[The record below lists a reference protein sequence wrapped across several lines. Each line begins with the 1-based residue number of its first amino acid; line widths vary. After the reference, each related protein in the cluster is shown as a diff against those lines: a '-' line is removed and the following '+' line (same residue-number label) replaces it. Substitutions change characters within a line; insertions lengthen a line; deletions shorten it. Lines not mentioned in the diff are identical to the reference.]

1 MSTARKVL
9 MIIACILAL
18 LMLIGFAFMAI
29 SLFVSIGDEEALQ
42 RMLDGLNRPS
52 MSLREG
58 KIFISTIGV
67 IFIVLA
73 FVVLINAGLAI
84 KGKDSNRNSLM
95 ILNIIFGLLSGVYVN
110 TLGGIFGLIER
121 NREEKAN

>member
-18 LMLIGFAFMAI
+18 LLLVGFAFMAI
-29 SLFVSIGDEEALQ
+29 YLFVSIGDDEALQ

-52 MSLREG
+52 MPLREG
-58 KIFISTIGV
+58 KIFVSTLGV
-67 IFIVLA
+67 VFIVLA

-84 KGKDSNRNSLM
+84 KGKDSNKNRLM
-95 ILNIIFGLLSGVYVN
+95 ILNIVFGILSGVYIN
-110 TLGGIFGLIER
+110 SLGGIFGLIER
-121 NREEKAN
+121 KKEVK

>member
-18 LMLIGFAFMAI
+18 LLLIGFAFLAI
-29 SLFVSIGDEEALQ
+29 YFFVSIGDDEALQ

-58 KIFISTIGV
+58 KIFVSTLGV
-67 IFIVLA
+67 MFIVLA
-73 FVVLINAGLAI
+73 FIVLINAGLAI
-84 KGKDSNRNSLM
+84 RGKDSNKNRLM
-95 ILNIIFGLLSGVYVN
+95 ILNIIFGVLSGVFIN
-110 TLGGIFGLIER
+110 SLGGIFGLIER
-121 NREEKAN
+121 KKEAK

>member
-9 MIIACILAL
+9 MIVACILAL
-18 LMLIGFAFMAI
+18 LLLIGFAFMAI
-29 SLFVSIGDEEALQ
+29 YFFVSIGDDEALQ

-58 KIFISTIGV
+58 KIFVSTLGV
-67 IFIVLA
+67 MFIVLA

-84 KGKDSNRNSLM
+84 KGKDSNKNRLM
-95 ILNIIFGLLSGVYVN
+95 ILNIVFGVLSGVFVN
-110 TLGGIFGLIER
+110 SLGGIFGLIER
-121 NREEKAN
+121 KKEAK

>member
-9 MIIACILAL
+9 MIVACILAL
-18 LMLIGFAFMAI
+18 LLLIGFAFMAI
-29 SLFVSIGDEEALQ
+29 YFFVSIGDDEALQ

-58 KIFISTIGV
+58 KIFVSTLGV
-67 IFIVLA
+67 MFIVLA

-84 KGKDSNRNSLM
+84 KGKDSNKNRLM
-95 ILNIIFGLLSGVYVN
+95 ILNIVFGVLSGVFIN
-110 TLGGIFGLIER
+110 SLGGIFGLIER
-121 NREEKAN
+121 KKEAK

>member
-9 MIIACILAL
+9 MIIACIFAL

-73 FVVLINAGLAI
+73 FIVLINAGLAF

-95 ILNIIFGLLSGVYVN
+95 ILNIIFGLLSGVCVN

-121 NREEKAN
+121 KKEERLN

>member
-9 MIIACILAL
+9 MIVACILAL
-18 LMLIGFAFMAI
+18 LLLVGFAFMAI
-29 SLFVSIGDEEALQ
+29 YFFVSIGDDEALQ

-58 KIFISTIGV
+58 KIFVSTLGV
-67 IFIVLA
+67 MFIVLA

-84 KGKDSNRNSLM
+84 KGKDSNKNRLM
-95 ILNIIFGLLSGVYVN
+95 ILNIVFGVLSGVFVN
-110 TLGGIFGLIER
+110 SLGGIFGLIER
-121 NREEKAN
+121 KKEAK